1 MAFVKRGE
9 DGRIVAVSAA
19 CDEIHHEQ
27 VAETSAELEAFMREI
42 SGPAAPLVES
52 DLRLVRVLEDV
63 IDLLVEKGVFRFT
76 DLPAPAQEKLLSRR
90 SLRSSL
96 RGLNLLGEEG
106 DGLF

>member
-1 MAFVKRGE
+1 
-9 DGRIVAVSAA
+9 
-19 CDEIHHEQ
+19 
-27 VAETSAELEAFMREI
+27 
-42 SGPAAPLVES
+42 
-52 DLRLVRVLEDV
+52 VRVLEDV